1 MYCKHLI
8 FTGHA
13 IRQMFQ
19 RKITKDDVRKVIN
32 YGEVISD
39 YPDDKPLPS
48 MLILGFV
55 EKRPVHVVLA
65 YDNINET
72 GYVVTTY
79 VPDAKLWT
87 ENFKRRI

>member
-32 YGEVISD
+32 HGEVISD
-39 YPDDKPLPS
+39 YPDDKPFPS
-48 MLILGFV
+48 TLILGFV

>member
-1 MYCKHLI
+1 
-8 FTGHA
+8 
-13 IRQMFQ
+13 MFQ

-39 YPDDKPLPS
+39 YPDDKPFPS

-79 VPDAKLWT
+79 VPDAKFWT